1 MSKRFLILLIAC
13 MVLPLS
19 AQSATGD
26 AKPKSFEVFIGGFDG
41 PNHAVTMLKG
51 NLAYS
56 YYESSNKNPTPIPL
70 TIPNERWIIFKKTLE
85 GLHAENWQKSCE
97 NPRVM
102 DGTQWKVRIH
112 FDNYT
117 VDSSGSNSFPTADS
131 SCNNSP
137 EISGDFKKFLSAMSE
152 LTGKKFE

>member
-1 MSKRFLILLIAC
+1 MSKKILIVLLGYIL
-13 MVLPLS
+13 LPLS
-19 AQSATGD
+19 VQAATGD
-26 AKPKSFEVFIGGFDG
+26 AIPKSFDVSIGGFDG
-41 PNHAVTMLKG
+41 PNHAVTLTAK
-51 NLAYS
+51 NLS
-56 YYESSNKNPTPIPL
+56 YTYHESSNKNPTPITL

-85 GLHAENWQKSCE
+85 GLHAENWQKLCK

-102 DGTQWKVRIH
+102 DGTQWKVHIH

-117 VDSSGSNSFPTADS
+117 VDSSGSNSFPTADG

-137 EISGDFKKFLSAMSE
+137 EISDDFKKFLNAMSE